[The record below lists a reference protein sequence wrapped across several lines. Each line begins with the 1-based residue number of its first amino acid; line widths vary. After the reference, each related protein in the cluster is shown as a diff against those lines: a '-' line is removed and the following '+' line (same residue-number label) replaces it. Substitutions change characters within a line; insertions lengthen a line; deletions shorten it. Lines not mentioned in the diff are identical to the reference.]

1 MPEVDAVQA
10 VNIATS
16 QDGTSIA
23 FERAGAG
30 PALILVDAAGG
41 FRGFGP
47 MGPLATELEPD
58 FTVYRYD
65 RRGRGDSTDN
75 QPYSVDR
82 EVDDLQA
89 LIEAADGSAF
99 VYGFSSGAVLALH
112 AAVRGLAIPKLALLE
127 PPLELDD
134 VPSEPDPLGAEVAE
148 LVAAGRRG
156 DAVEHFNRSIGVPE
170 EYLVGMRQAPW
181 WPAMEGLAHTLVY
194 DTIITS
200 SLPPARLATITT
212 PTLVIDSQGSDPR
225 LSAWAQGVTDAMPN
239 AQRRTLKGEWH
250 GIEPDVLAPVLTEFF
265 KAN

>member
-1 MPEVDAVQA
+1 MREEDSVQA

-23 FERAGAG
+23 FERAGTG
-30 PALILVDAAGG
+30 PPLILVDAAGG

-47 MGPLATELEPD
+47 MGPLAAELHPE

-82 EVDDLQA
+82 EIDDLQA
-89 LIEAADGSAF
+89 LIDAADGSAF

-112 AAVRGLAIPKLALLE
+112 AAARGLAIPKLALLE
-127 PPLELDD
+127 PALELDE
-134 VPSEPDPLGAEVAE
+134 PAEPDPLGAEVAE

-170 EYLVGMRQAPW
+170 EYLVGMREAPW
-181 WPAMEGLAHTLVY
+181 WPTMEALAHTLVY

-200 SLPPARLATITT
+200 SLPAARLAAITT

-225 LSAWAQGVTDAMPN
+225 LSEWAQGVTDALPN
-239 AQRRTLKGEWH
+239 AQRRTLQGEWH
-250 GIEPDVLAPVLTEFF
+250 GIGPEILAPVLTEFF
-265 KAN
+265 KSH